1 MKSRIF
7 RSIPTFFIVFS
18 LSFVLLG
25 VHTSPIGVL
34 FILTVAL
41 LIIDRESQPQ
51 LLVIY
56 MAILLLLVNI
66 SYLVRIPNDDIAIYI
81 YCILSLIYVIKS
93 NRPSFFF
100 QTQSYLHLSIFLL
113 ISFGLWLFMN
123 SKQSYKMLIHT
134 LFNLGYDQV
143 GHFAIMRT
151 LSKCSEYLYLCDPN
165 SSLLP
170 LNYMFYPQQW
180 HILFSKFMSNGDL
193 VSILSSYIFLV
204 TISTVVSLYLLS
216 FSFRHLTQGVVGIR
230 FKKYPNLYLSTRV
243 MLSIVYL
250 LVLIISFMGYPNFVF
265 STALFV
271 FAVAS
276 YENSKISSYLL
287 LSSVMIISISMY
299 TLFLVP
305 GVTFFLFC
313 TIFFK
318 GSMGIR
324 ALNTVIW
331 IIFAY
336 SVVAL
341 ARGKNHVDFI
351 GTGGGGLS
359 LVVVA
364 TELIL
369 LAGLLL
375 NSLQAKRKEIIF
387 SSSIGNLV
395 IANAIVLVSL
405 VGLNV
410 LLVFMGNTTGYY
422 LAKFSYFAV
431 IVGLINLFIA
441 LSKLNLGIPTPRITA
456 SSICLIVA
464 ITWYL
469 IPRIPFASPFVNL
482 VNIASGPSETQQI
495 RIENVYSAAK
505 LSMSTRKPVV
515 LLSTNSGPD
524 TQWVNSLSGNWSAY
538 LNNFLENKIDNET
551 EFRDPKFQE
560 VNKEILVFF
569 EAERK

>member
-1 MKSRIF
+1 
-7 RSIPTFFIVFS
+7 
-18 LSFVLLG
+18 
-25 VHTSPIGVL
+25 
-34 FILTVAL
+34 
-41 LIIDRESQPQ
+41 
-51 LLVIY
+51 
-56 MAILLLLVNI
+56 
-66 SYLVRIPNDDIAIYI
+66 
-81 YCILSLIYVIKS
+81 
-93 NRPSFFF
+93 
-100 QTQSYLHLSIFLL
+100 
-113 ISFGLWLFMN
+113 
-123 SKQSYKMLIHT
+123 
-134 LFNLGYDQV
+134 
-143 GHFAIMRT
+143 
-151 LSKCSEYLYLCDPN
+151 
-165 SSLLP
+165 
-170 LNYMFYPQQW
+170 
-180 HILFSKFMSNGDL
+180 
-193 VSILSSYIFLV
+193 
-204 TISTVVSLYLLS
+204 
-216 FSFRHLTQGVVGIR
+216 
-230 FKKYPNLYLSTRV
+230 
-243 MLSIVYL
+243 
-250 LVLIISFMGYPNFVF
+250 
-265 STALFV
+265 
-271 FAVAS
+271 
-276 YENSKISSYLL
+276 
-287 LSSVMIISISMY
+287 
-299 TLFLVP
+299 
-305 GVTFFLFC
+305 
-313 TIFFK
+313 
-318 GSMGIR
+318 MGIR